1 MGDPRTWEEVMRQH
15 YALADA
21 RHGIGVPS
29 IVLDGGSGPEIF
41 GPVLSHLPSDEDALA
56 IWEHVR
62 WLARYDNF
70 YELKRYRT
78 HQPDLPGWKV
88 PASKLTFGSRPWMP
102 PVPDAHVPADGVPLK
117 LGPGA

>member
-1 MGDPRTWEEVMRQH
+1 M
-15 YALADA
+15 
-21 RHGIGVPS
+21 
-29 IVLDGGSGPEIF
+29 
-41 GPVLSHLPSDEDALA
+41 LSHLPSDEDALA

-117 LGPGA
+117 LRARGVGTRYGHYHRDAGAKRPAPGAPGGAGRPSAGHPRCG

>member
-1 MGDPRTWEEVMRQH
+1 MREMSVTEQRYKAVEAVIFAGRTVGQVASEWGVCRQTMH
-15 YALADA
+15 
-21 RHGIGVPS
+21 
-29 IVLDGGSGPEIF
+29 
-41 GPVLSHLPSDEDALA
+41 
-56 IWEHVR
+56 R

-117 LGPGA
+117 LQPEA